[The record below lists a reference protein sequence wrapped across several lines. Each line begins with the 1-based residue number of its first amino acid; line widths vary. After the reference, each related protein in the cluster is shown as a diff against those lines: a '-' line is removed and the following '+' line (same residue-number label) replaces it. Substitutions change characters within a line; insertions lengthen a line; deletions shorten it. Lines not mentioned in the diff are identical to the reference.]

1 VRFIGEASIVV
12 GVDVGIVVSQMLYYI
27 GVSNPIRPSFLWAEL
42 LLESQLKLQADW
54 MSLH

>member
-27 GVSNPIRPSFLWAEL
+27 GVSNPIHPSFLWAEL